1 MRTHQMS
8 HQAPRLLTVW
18 LCTLAMVWANL
29 VLNSPAHAQ
38 APAIPVGEITLV
50 IGQSVLERS
59 GSELAQVQKGE
70 KIAQGDVIKTTA
82 SGHVHI
88 RFIDGALVSVRPN
101 SIFAIQQFEYNPLQP
116 KDSVVRFTLAKGEV
130 RSISGRAAEEAKDRF
145 RLNTPLVAIG
155 VKGTDFVTS
164 SGNQATRVTV
174 NSGAIVMAPF
184 DNACKADSLGVCIS
198 ARARELSA
206 DMAGMALIYQNGAPD
221 PSLQKL
227 VSSKD
232 NNKLQTGDP
241 ALKDNAE
248 RTNVTGKEAISPE
261 TMLPQARLVWGRWSQ
276 APAPGDDL
284 TLSFRE
290 AMRGNEVTVGDGY
303 YFLFREPGG
312 INALDNLNH
321 AVDFKLQN
329 SSAFYQKQDNSLQAA
344 SVQDAS
350 LNIDFGKRLF
360 STKLKVASEG
370 ISTQSMQF
378 AGTLDPKTGIFLV
391 KGNSVTGN
399 LAGALTLNGLQAG
412 YFFRYNL
419 DGGKLSGATLWG
431 R

>member
-1 MRTHQMS
+1 MRTLHMP
-8 HQAPRLLTVW
+8 HQALRLLTVW

-29 VLNSPAHAQ
+29 VLASPVHAQ
-38 APAIPVGEITLV
+38 AAAIPVGEITLV
-50 IGQSVLERS
+50 IGQSALERS
-59 GSELAQVQKGE
+59 GSDLAQVQKGE

-101 SIFAIQQFEYNPLQP
+101 SVFAIQQFEYNPQQP

-206 DMAGMALIYQNGAPD
+206 DMAGMVLIYQNGAPD

-232 NNKLQTGDP
+232 SSKLQNGDP

-248 RTNVTGKEAISPE
+248 RTNVTGKESISPE

-276 APAPGDDL
+276 PPAPGDDL

-303 YFLFREPGG
+303 YFLFREPGA
-312 INALDNLNH
+312 INVLDNLNH
-321 AVDFKLQN
+321 AVDFKLQS
-329 SSAFYQKQDNSLQAA
+329 SSALYQKQDNSVQAA
-344 SVQDAS
+344 SVQAAS

-370 ISTQSMQF
+370 IDTQNMQF
-378 AGTLDPKTGIFLV
+378 AGTLDAKTGIFLD
-391 KGNSVTGN
+391 KGNSATGN

>member
-1 MRTHQMS
+1 
-8 HQAPRLLTVW
+8 
-18 LCTLAMVWANL
+18 MVWANL
-29 VLNSPAHAQ
+29 VLTSPAKAQ

-50 IGQSVLERS
+50 IGQSALERS

-101 SIFAIQQFEYNPLQP
+101 SVFAIQQFEYNPKQP

-164 SGNQATRVTV
+164 SGNQVTRVTV

-184 DNACKADSLGVCIS
+184 DNACKADSLGVCSS

-206 DMAGMALIYQNGAPD
+206 DMAGMALIYQNGTPD

-232 NNKLQTGDP
+232 NSKLQNGDP

-276 APAPGDDL
+276 TPAPGDDL

-303 YFLFREPGG
+303 YFLFREPGA
-312 INALDNLNH
+312 INVLDNLNH

-329 SSAFYQKQDNSLQAA
+329 SSANYQKQDNSLQAA
-344 SVQDAS
+344 SVQDAT

-360 STKLKVASEG
+360 STQLKVASEG
-370 ISTQSMQF
+370 INTQSMEF
-378 AGTLDPKTGIFLV
+378 AGTLDPKTGIFLD
-391 KGNSVTGN
+391 KGNSVSGN

-419 DGGKLSGATLWG
+419 DSGKLSGATLWG

>member
-1 MRTHQMS
+1 MHTH
-8 HQAPRLLTVW
+8 HTPRQAPRLLNAW
-18 LCTLAMVWANL
+18 LCML
-29 VLNSPAHAQ
+29 VLVWVSLLPTGPAHAQ
-38 APAIPVGEITLV
+38 SNPLPVGEITLV
-50 IGQSVLERS
+50 IGQSAIERN
-59 GSELAQVQKGE
+59 GSESAQVQKGE

-101 SIFAIQQFEYNPLQP
+101 SIFAIQQFEYNPQQP
-116 KDSVVRFTLAKGEV
+116 KDSVVRFSLAKGEV

-198 ARARELSA
+198 ARARELNA
-206 DMAGMALIYQNGAPD
+206 DMTGMALIYQNGAPD

-227 VSSKD
+227 ISSKD
-232 NNKLQTGDP
+232 NGKLQDSDRP
-241 ALKDNAE
+241 LKDNPE
-248 RTNVTGKEAISPE
+248 RTNVNNKESVSPE
-261 TMLPQARLVWGRWSQ
+261 TKLPQARLIWGRWSQ
-276 APAPGDDL
+276 TPAQGDQL
-284 TLSFRE
+284 TIAFRD

-303 YFLFREPGG
+303 YFLFREPGA
-312 INALDNLNH
+312 INVLDTLNH
-321 AVDFKLQN
+321 AVDFKLQS
-329 SSAFYQKQDNSLQAA
+329 SSAFYQKSDQTQQVA
-344 SVQDAS
+344 SVHDAR

-360 STKLKVASEG
+360 STQLKVASEG
-370 ISTQSMQF
+370 IATQSMQF
-378 AGTLDPKTGIFLV
+378 AGTLDPKTGIFLD
-391 KGNSVTGN
+391 KSNSTTSTA
-399 LAGALTLNGLQAG
+399 AGALTLNGLQAG

-419 DGGKLSGATLWG
+419 DSGKLSGATLWG

>member
-1 MRTHQMS
+1 MRTH
-8 HQAPRLLTVW
+8 HTPRQAPRLLNAW
-18 LCTLAMVWANL
+18 LCML
-29 VLNSPAHAQ
+29 VLVWVSLLPTGPAHAQ
-38 APAIPVGEITLV
+38 SNPLPVGEITLV
-50 IGQSVLERS
+50 IGQSAIERNGYES
-59 GSELAQVQKGE
+59 AQVQKGE

-101 SIFAIQQFEYNPLQP
+101 SIFAIQQFEYNPQQP
-116 KDSVVRFTLAKGEV
+116 KDSVVRFSLAKGEV

-198 ARARELSA
+198 TRARELNA
-206 DMAGMALIYQNGAPD
+206 DMTGMALIYQIGAPD

-227 VSSKD
+227 ISSKD
-232 NNKLQTGDP
+232 NGKLQTGDP

-248 RTNVTGKEAISPE
+248 RTNVTGKESISPE

-303 YFLFREPGG
+303 YFLFREPGA

-344 SVQDAS
+344 SVQDAR
-350 LNIDFGKRLF
+350 LTIDFGKRLF
-360 STKLKVASEG
+360 STQLKVASEG

-378 AGTLDPKTGIFLV
+378 AGTLDPKTGIFLD
-391 KGNSVTGN
+391 KSSNTAGS
-399 LAGALTLNGLQAG
+399 LSGALTLNGLQAG

>member
-1 MRTHQMS
+1 MRTHNMPR
-8 HQAPRLLTVW
+8 QASRLLNAW
-18 LCTLAMVWANL
+18 LCTLALVWVSL
-29 VLNSPAHAQ
+29 LPTSPALAQ
-38 APAIPVGEITLV
+38 TPALPVGEVTLV
-50 IGQSVLERS
+50 IGQSAIERN
-59 GSELAQVQKGE
+59 GAEVAQVQKGE

-101 SIFAIQQFEYNPLQP
+101 SVFAIQQFEYNPQQP
-116 KDSVVRFTLAKGEV
+116 KESVVRFSLAKGEV

-198 ARARELSA
+198 SRARELNA
-206 DMAGMALIYQNGAPD
+206 DMAGMTLIYQNGAPD

-227 VSSKD
+227 ISSKD
-232 NNKLQTGDP
+232 NGKLQNGDS
-241 ALKDNAE
+241 ALKDNSE
-248 RTNVTGKEAISPE
+248 RANVTNKEVISPE

-276 APAPGDDL
+276 TPAPGDAL

-303 YFLFREPGG
+303 YFLFREPGA
-312 INALDNLNH
+312 INVLANLNH
-321 AVDFKLQN
+321 SVDFKLQN
-329 SSAFYQKQDNSLQAA
+329 SSAFYQKQDNSIQPA

-360 STKLKVASEG
+360 ATQLKVASDG

-378 AGTLDPKTGIFLV
+378 AGTIDNKTGIFLD
-391 KGNSVTGN
+391 KGNSTTGN

-419 DGGKLSGATLWG
+419 DSGKLSGATLWG